1 VTLSSTTAL
10 AAAALL
16 LTVFAAFGIYAVR
29 GRAGGVEDFL
39 TARNSVGPRMLTA
52 TLVASGM
59 GVWILLSPPEAGAA
73 FGGVSA
79 VAGYAVGEALPL
91 LAYAELGPRIR
102 ELIPD
107 GHSLTEYALARYG
120 PAMYAFVLLVSVAY
134 MFVFLAAELT
144 GIASAFEFVAGVP
157 RWQTG
162 LLVGGFVLVY
172 TGYGGLPASI
182 LTDAVQT
189 VVILPLLAL
198 SAVGAAIA
206 LGGPTAVYGQV
217 VAADASLVDP
227 TFVGGLR
234 FGFWVALAILGA
246 ELLNQTWWQRIYAAE
261 ESETLRRGFRVAAVC
276 NVGIVL
282 VAGLFG
288 VVARGYVDLV
298 VDPSNPAYDA
308 SVAFFVLL
316 SEAFPAWLV
325 FAVVLLALLLVVSTA
340 DSLFTALASV
350 VTADLPR
357 VLDDPDE
364 ATLTLGA
371 RALTVVVALAALFV
385 SLRARSVLQLFL
397 FADLLGVA
405 VMVPLLYGLYSE
417 RPTGHGMLLAGLA
430 GLAVGVAFFP
440 NPLVRGA
447 LVAVGLGPLLPA
459 GDFLYA
465 FVGAAVVSTLVAA
478 ASARVTR
485 SRYDLDGLARSVR
498 RLDARTDGGEGCR
511 PQSETGR
518 PRRVCDRGND

>member
-1 VTLSSTTAL
+1 VALSSTTAL
-10 AAAALL
+10 AAAGVVLAA
-16 LTVFAAFGIYAVR
+16 FAAFGVAVVR
-29 GRAGGVEDFL
+29 GRDGGVEDFL
-39 TARNSVGPRMLTA
+39 TARDSVGSGTLTA

-73 FGGVSA
+73 FGGVAA

-102 ELIPD
+102 ELLPE

-144 GIASAFEFVAGVP
+144 GIASAFDLVAGVP
-157 RWQTG
+157 RWQTAT
-162 LLVGGFVLVY
+162 LVAGFVLLY
-172 TGYGGLPASI
+172 TSYGGLPASI

-189 VVILPLLAL
+189 LVVLPLLAL
-198 SAVGAAIA
+198 CAAGAVVA

-217 VAADASLVDP
+217 VATEPSLVDP
-227 TFVGGLR
+227 TFFGGLR
-234 FGFWVALAILGA
+234 FGLWVALAILGA
-246 ELLNQTWWQRIYAAE
+246 ELVNQTWWQRIYAAE
-261 ESETLRRGFRVAAVC
+261 DPATLRRGFRVAALC

-288 VVARGYVDLV
+288 VAARGYVDLV
-298 VDPSNPAYDA
+298 TDPSNPAYDA

-316 SEAFPAWLV
+316 ADAFPTWLV

-340 DSLFTALASV
+340 DTLFNALASV

-364 ATLTLGA
+364 RTLTRGA
-371 RALTVVVALAALFV
+371 RALTVVVALAALLV

-405 VMVPLLYGLYSE
+405 VMVPLLYGLYSG
-417 RPTGHGMLLAGLA
+417 RPSGRGMLVAGLA
-430 GLAVGVAFFP
+430 GLIVGVAFFP
-440 NPLVRGA
+440 NPLVRGT
-447 LVAVGLGPLLPA
+447 LRWLGLGPVLPS
-459 GDFLYA
+459 GDFLAA
-465 FVGAAVVSTLVAA
+465 FVGAAVVSTLVAVA
-478 ASARVTR
+478 AARR
-485 SRYDLDGLARSVR
+485 SNATDDLDGLADSVR
-498 RLDARTDGGEGCR
+498 RLDARSDGGE
-511 PQSETGR
+511 E
-518 PRRVCDRGND
+518 